1 MPLGIDSDFVVI
13 NFQFLHFSL
22 QLWYMRKLY
31 TAVGLFLVPLLAAA
45 QTVGDGCTALFCNPL
60 RQDIWVGADTLPK
73 VLVVLL
79 DLFIKIAMPIAALSI
94 IYTGFTFVTSKGDA
108 TKLKKARTMLTYLIA
123 GLAIMLAAKGIGM
136 AIQSTISTVAGPG
149 SIVN

>member
-1 MPLGIDSDFVVI
+1 MPLGIDSVFNVI
-13 NFQFLHFSL
+13 NFQFRHFSL

-31 TAVGLFLVPLLAAA
+31 TAIGLFIVPIFAAA
-45 QTVGDGCTALFCNPL
+45 QQECTALFCNPL
-60 RQDIWVGADTLPK
+60 RQDIWAGADTIPK

-94 IYTGFTFVTSKGDA
+94 IYTGFTFVTSKGDPA
-108 TKLKKARTMLTYLIA
+108 KLKKARAMLTYLVV

-136 AIQSTISTVAGPG
+136 AIQSTIITVAGPG